1 MERSELEQAVVSWN
15 KRFPLDRWWR
25 NKHEVAFM
33 SPVHRESSFLYQ
45 LFEFEEDKLFSKAIT
60 DSNVKDNK
68 DVYIP
73 GSGDIFK
80 TSATIEDFTK
90 EAQREIDEILKMEDN
105 GQQTD

>member
-15 KRFPLDRWWR
+15 DRFPLDRWWR

-45 LFEFEEDKLFSKAIT
+45 LFEFEEDKLFSMAIT
-60 DSNVKDNK
+60 DSNVKGNQDI
-68 DVYIP
+68 YIP

-80 TSATIEDFTK
+80 TPATIEDFTK

-105 GQQTD
+105 GQ

>member
-68 DVYIP
+68 DIYIP

-80 TSATIEDFTK
+80 TPATIEDFTK

-105 GQQTD
+105 GQ

>member
-15 KRFPLDRWWR
+15 ERFPLDRWWR

-33 SPVHRESSFLYQ
+33 SPVHRESSFLHQ

-68 DVYIP
+68 DIYIP

-80 TSATIEDFTK
+80 TPVTIEDFTK

-105 GQQTD
+105 GQ

>member
-15 KRFPLDRWWR
+15 ERFPLDRWWR

-68 DVYIP
+68 DIYIP

-80 TSATIEDFTK
+80 TPATIEDFTK

-105 GQQTD
+105 GQ

>member
-15 KRFPLDRWWR
+15 DRFPLDRWWR

-45 LFEFEEDKLFSKAIT
+45 LFEFEEDKLFSMAIT
-60 DSNVKDNK
+60 DSNVKDNQ
-68 DVYIP
+68 DIYIP

-80 TSATIEDFTK
+80 TPATIEDFTK

-105 GQQTD
+105 GQ

>member
-15 KRFPLDRWWR
+15 ERFPLDRWWR

-80 TSATIEDFTK
+80 TPATIEDFTK

-105 GQQTD
+105 GQ